1 MVKRTFTEKIRMED
15 QVSKRPKQ
23 NKLGKGDGRIRKMGG
38 EALGSM
44 RRPGLLSR
52 GLAWGERTKMP
63 RVWGVVEFSVWDQ
76 RITNLKDYS
85 LS

>member
-15 QVSKRPKQ
+15 QLSKRPKQ

-44 RRPGLLSR
+44 RKPGL
-52 GLAWGERTKMP
+52 
-63 RVWGVVEFSVWDQ
+63 
-76 RITNLKDYS
+76 
-85 LS
+85 